1 MQRRRKEGAGTWFH
15 MGNVNK
21 PGHLVFGHPSARPP
35 NRDRDKSFEAV
46 QLNKNAIKMD
56 NREVAIQNAIRD
68 LNAGVFTSQRAACQ
82 A

>member
-1 MQRRRKEGAGTWFH
+1 MRYTTKL
-15 MGNVNK
+15 
-21 PGHLVFGHPSARPP
+21 GHLVFGHPSARPP
-35 NRDRDKSFEAV
+35 NRDRDKLFEAV
-46 QLNKNAIKMD
+46 QLNQNAIKMD

>member
-1 MQRRRKEGAGTWFH
+1 
-15 MGNVNK
+15 
-21 PGHLVFGHPSARPP
+21 VFGHPSARPP
-35 NRDRDKSFEAV
+35 NRDRDKSFKAV

-68 LNAGVFTSQRAACQ
+68 LNAGVFTSQQAACQ